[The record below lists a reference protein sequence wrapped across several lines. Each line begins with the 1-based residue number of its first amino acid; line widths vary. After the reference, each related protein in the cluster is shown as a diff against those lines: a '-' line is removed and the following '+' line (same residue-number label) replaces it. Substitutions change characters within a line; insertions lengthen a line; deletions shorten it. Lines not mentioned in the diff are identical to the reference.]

1 MRGFWNDPDG
11 VSITDWLAAVF
22 TMGYFAVAGIMAI
35 KLYQGSLTDRAVDF
49 FSVFS
54 WPVMTILGGYFGD
67 RIASRFGGKRQS
79 KSRQLQAASASKGDD
94 GSAYPP
100 V

>member
-1 MRGFWNDPDG
+1 MKGFWNDAEG
-11 VSITDWLAAVF
+11 VSITDWLAAIF
-22 TMGYFAVAGIMAI
+22 ALGYFAIVGIMAV
-35 KLYQGSLTDRAVDF
+35 KLYQGTLTDRAVDF

-67 RIASRFGGKRQS
+67 RIASRFTGRRPTPAGPGPKQ
-79 KSRQLQAASASKGDD
+79 GD
-94 GSAYPP
+94 GNSAYPG